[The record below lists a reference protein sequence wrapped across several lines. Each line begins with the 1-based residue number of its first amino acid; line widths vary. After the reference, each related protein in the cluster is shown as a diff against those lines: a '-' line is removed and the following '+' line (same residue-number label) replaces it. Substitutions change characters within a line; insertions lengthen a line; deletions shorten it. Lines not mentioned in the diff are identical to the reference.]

1 MRIFTEGKYY
11 PMNSWKK
18 LSFLPPKDLREL
30 QNRKL
35 RNFISCQ
42 VYPFSAYYRKL
53 FDTHKINPRY
63 IKTIEDLRIIPFTKK
78 EDFLPTQD
86 NPQHFLDF
94 VLRPDEA
101 LMKKHLPKNTLLSLA
116 LKKMLKG
123 KAYLQEMLD
132 RDYRPIFLTA
142 TTGTTDQPVS
152 FLYSDYDIKNLYA
165 SGYRLL
171 DVFATHRDTRAVNLF
186 PYAPHLAFWQTVFAG
201 LSFRAFIL
209 STGGGKVMGTKGNI
223 DSISKVKPDFLVG
236 VPSYIYHLVRTA
248 KEMGRTF
255 EFVKKIVLGA
265 SAVPEGFKQKLAEL
279 LREMGAKDLH
289 IMGTYGFTEAK
300 CAWGECPTSLDVS
313 SGYHSY
319 PDKEIFEIID
329 PETEEVKKEGEDGEL
344 VYTSLDA
351 RGSSVVR
358 YRTGDLVKGGIT
370 YASCPYCKRT
380 VPRIS
385 SSIFR
390 AYNIKNLKLSKVKGT
405 LVNLNSFSAI
415 LEAEKGIEEWQI
427 EIRKKDNDPYEVDEV
442 VIYLS
447 LREGVDAQKLKE
459 GLKHTILS
467 STEITPNEIVV
478 LSQAQML
485 EKVEM
490 ELSHKVKRLV
500 DRRQNS

>member
-1 MRIFTEGKYY
+1 MEY
-11 PMNSWKK
+11 WKK
-18 LSFLPPKDLREL
+18 LSFLPQNEVRDL

-35 RNFISCQ
+35 RYFISRQ
-42 VYPFSAYYRKL
+42 IYPFSAYYRSL
-53 FDTHKINPRY
+53 FDKHKINHRY
-63 IKTIEDLRIIPFTKK
+63 IKTIDDLRIVPFTRK
-78 EDFLPTQD
+78 EDFLPTKD
-86 NPQHFLDF
+86 NPQRFLDF
-94 VLRPDEA
+94 VLKPDEA
-101 LMKKHLPKNTLLSLA
+101 LIRKYLPKDKLLSLA
-116 LKKMLKG
+116 MQKAFKG
-123 KAYLQEMLD
+123 SAYVREQLD
-132 RDYRPIFLTA
+132 KEYRPIFLTA
-142 TTGTTDQPVS
+142 TTGTTDNPVS
-152 FLYSDYDIKNLYA
+152 FLYTDYDIKNLHLF
-165 SGYRLL
+165 GYRLL
-171 DVFATHRDTRAVNLF
+171 DVFDTHKDTRAVNLF

-201 LSFRAFIL
+201 FARRVFIL

-236 VPSYIYHLVRTA
+236 VPSYIYHLVRSA
-248 KEMGRTF
+248 KEMGMTF
-255 EFVKKIVLGA
+255 EFIKKIVLGA

-289 IMGTYGFTEAK
+289 IMGTYGFTESK
-300 CAWGECPTSLDVS
+300 CAWGECPTSLDIS
-313 SGYHSY
+313 SGYHTY

-329 PETEEVKKEGEDGEL
+329 PETGEVKKEGEDGEL

-358 YRTGDLVKGGIT
+358 YRTGDLVKGGIA

-385 SSIFR
+385 SSIWR
-390 AYNIKNLKLSKVKGT
+390 AYNIKNLRLSKVKGT

-427 EIRKKDNDPYEVDEV
+427 EIRKKDNDPYEMDEV

-447 LREGVDAQKLKE
+447 VRDGVDEQKLKE
-459 GLKHTILS
+459 GLTHKILS

-478 LSQAQML
+478 LPHVQML

-490 ELSHKVKRLV
+490 EISHKVKRLV
-500 DRRQNS
+500 DRRPK